1 MTPIAFAHR
10 GARKELPENTLPS
23 FRRALDLGATGL
35 ESDAWLSADGQVV
48 LVHDPYVRRV
58 VRRLSVRGSTA
69 AELAAAGVPRL
80 ADLYAELGTGFELSL
95 DVKHPEAADAV
106 IAAARIA
113 GAEAVEGLW
122 LCSPNLDVLERL
134 RADAPDVQLV
144 HSVRKQALTAPIER
158 HASDLGRHGVHAMN
172 MHHSEWS
179 RGLVMLFHKFGV
191 RAFAWD
197 AQEVRHLV
205 AVLGMGI
212 DGVYCDRPD
221 RMMAVIGKF
230 STPSD

>member
-106 IAAARIA
+106 IAAARLA

-158 HASDLGRHGVHAMN
+158 HASDLGRQGVHAMN

-221 RMMAVIGKF
+221 RMMAVIGEF